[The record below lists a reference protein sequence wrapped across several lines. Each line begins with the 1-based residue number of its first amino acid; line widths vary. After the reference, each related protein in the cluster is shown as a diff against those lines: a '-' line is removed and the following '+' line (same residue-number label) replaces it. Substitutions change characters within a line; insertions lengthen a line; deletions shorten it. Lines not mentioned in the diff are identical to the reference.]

1 MVIVPSYLGI
11 IMHQDRD
18 PLANQYNG
26 NDSARVNFVFFSN
39 EVHFEKNIPI
49 GSMGL
54 VYSPTSIP

>member
-26 NDSARVNFVFFSN
+26 NDSARVNFVFFPMKSTLKKT
-39 EVHFEKNIPI
+39 F
-49 GSMGL
+49 L
-54 VYSPTSIP
+54 